1 MSVGRDQK
9 GLRKHQKG
17 RWGISGGAGVAPNS
31 GPSQQQ
37 RDLPRGPTAGETASN
52 GTATM
57 CLCSSQAAAYVWQ
70 TTSKSY
76 LKAVY
81 QCLLVTV
88 DHTPLLLQQPAESAS
103 LLNQVLISCATSHK
117 LPTLSV
123 HLLPSWKM
131 KISFLHSLGRRSL
144 LAQCL
149 ILKNSMS

>member
-1 MSVGRDQK
+1 MWQVW
-9 GLRKHQKG
+9 H
-17 RWGISGGAGVAPNS
+17 ANS
-31 GPSQQQ
+31 ALSQQQ
-37 RDLPRGPTAGETASN
+37 RDLPRDPTAGETASN
-52 GTATM
+52 GTVTM
-57 CLCSSQAAAYVWQ
+57 CLCSSQAAAYVWY
-70 TTSKSY
+70 TTSKSH

-88 DHTPLLLQQPAESAS
+88 DHTLLLLQQPTESAS
-103 LLNQVLISCATSHK
+103 LPNQMLISGATSHK
-117 LPTLSV
+117 LPTLYV